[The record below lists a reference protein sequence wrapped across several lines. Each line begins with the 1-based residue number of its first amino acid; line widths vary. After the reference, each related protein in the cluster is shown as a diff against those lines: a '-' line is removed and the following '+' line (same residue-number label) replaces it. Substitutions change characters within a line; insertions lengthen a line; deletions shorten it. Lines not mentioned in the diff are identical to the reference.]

1 MTVDVK
7 VPVLAESIPDA
18 TLLEWR
24 KRPGDR
30 VEQDE
35 ILIELET
42 DKVVLEVPAP
52 AAGILAEVLKQTG
65 DMVLSQE
72 VLARIDSG
80 ESASAT
86 APGAGAGIVSGIA
99 AGSAPAAAAASGG
112 GVPASAAAT
121 VPGSESPAS
130 ASTGTSGAEAP
141 VSTSAAGAGS
151 EAPVSASPAA
161 PGAVPS
167 APAPSATPGS
177 EASASTPAAVPDSGV
192 AAAAD
197 RGRLS
202 PAVRRLVGE
211 HNLDPSGIAGT
222 GRNGRI
228 TKGDVLAHLEAAAK
242 PTAGVAPL
250 SPAGSAPVPASDAP
264 ALAPALAGSAPEPAS
279 GAPVPAS
286 ALAGSAPEPASGAPA
301 PASALAGSAPEPASG
316 APAPASAST
325 GSAPELA
332 SEVPVPAPV
341 SAGPAPAAPASTTPA
356 PAPASASGTSAP
368 APAPVGSTPA
378 EPAPGSRG
386 ERREPMSRLR
396 RRIAERLVEAQH
408 TAAILTTFN
417 EIDMQP
423 VIALRAR
430 HKEGFERRHGVRLG
444 FMSFFAKAA
453 VQALERFPA
462 VNARIEDGDVVYY
475 DYCDIGVAVGSPRGL
490 VVPIL
495 RNVEAMSFAAIE
507 AKIAEFGTKAR
518 DGTLTLDEMSGGTF
532 TISNGGVFGSLL
544 STPILNPPQSG
555 ILGMHKTEERP
566 VVENGEVVVRPM
578 MYVALSYDHR
588 IIDGREAVQF
598 LISVK
603 EAIEDPARLLLDV

>member
-24 KRPGDR
+24 KQPGER

-52 AAGILAEVLKQTG
+52 AAGVLTEVLKQTG
-65 DMVLSQE
+65 DAVLSQE
-72 VLARIDSG
+72 VLARID
-80 ESASAT
+80 
-86 APGAGAGIVSGIA
+86 PGAGAS
-99 AGSAPAAAAASGG
+99 AAASGSG
-112 GVPASAAAT
+112 ARAVSGTDAWPAHAAVAAPDSGAPAFGSAASAGTGASASIRA
-121 VPGSESPAS
+121 PGSGDPAS
-130 ASTGTSGAEAP
+130 ASTVPANSGAG
-141 VSTSAAGAGS
+141 GAGR
-151 EAPVSASPAA
+151 E
-161 PGAVPS
+161 
-167 APAPSATPGS
+167 
-177 EASASTPAAVPDSGV
+177 
-192 AAAAD
+192 
-197 RGRLS
+197 RLS
-202 PAVRRLVGE
+202 PAVHRLVAE
-211 HNLDPSGIAGT
+211 HGLDPAEVAGT
-222 GRNGRI
+222 GKDGRI

-242 PTAGVAPL
+242 PAAGVAPP
-250 SPAGSAPVPASDAP
+250 SSAGPVPVIP
-264 ALAPALAGSAPEPAS
+264 ASAPEP
-279 GAPVPAS
+279 
-286 ALAGSAPEPASGAPA
+286 
-301 PASALAGSAPEPASG
+301 
-316 APAPASAST
+316 
-325 GSAPELA
+325 
-332 SEVPVPAPV
+332 
-341 SAGPAPAAPASTTPA
+341 
-356 PAPASASGTSAP
+356 GTSAP
-368 APAPVGSTPA
+368 APVPA
-378 EPAPGSRG
+378 APAPGSRG

-423 VIALRAR
+423 VIALRTR

-453 VQALERFPA
+453 VQALQRFPA
-462 VNARIEDGDVVYY
+462 VNARIEGDAIVYH
-475 DYCDIGVAVGSPRGL
+475 DYCDVGVAVGSPRGL

-518 DGTLTLDEMSGGTF
+518 DGALTLDEMSGGTF

-566 VVENGEVVVRPM
+566 VAVNGEVVVRPM

-588 IIDGREAVQF
+588 IIDGREAVGF
-598 LISVK
+598 LVCVK
-603 EAIEDPARLLLDV
+603 EAVEDPARLLLDV